1 MKIALIE
8 YLGIIYM
15 FVVEMESV
23 GNSRWER
30 QEGQEEWKG
39 TGQCLACWY
48 LLKDIK
54 KKFMCAE

>member
-8 YLGIIYM
+8 YLDLISI
-15 FVVEMESV
+15 FVVEMETV

-39 TGQCLACWY
+39 TGQYFACW
-48 LLKDIK
+48 
-54 KKFMCAE
+54 